1 MINPKIIKGVIF
13 DYGGTLDSGGD
24 HWSEVIW
31 DAYLEAGMKVEK
43 SVFRDA
49 YVCAEREL
57 AKTRHILPEH
67 NFYDLLLIKMQIE
80 LGYLA
85 QEGFINKDIVE
96 SKAQEIAG
104 ICYRFAK
111 QKTEDAKTVLS
122 ILSKHYPLVLVS
134 NFYGNIESVLRD
146 FGLDKYFPKIIESAV
161 VGVRKPDPQIFMLG
175 VEALGMNPKEVLVVG
190 DSYRKDIEPS
200 EKIGCQTIW
209 IKGKGWTPEEDAQT
223 HPDIITD
230 ILQLP
235 EKIGLDSITQ

>member
-1 MINPKIIKGVIF
+1 MIDTNILKGIIF

-31 DAYLEAGMKVEK
+31 DAYLEAGMNVDK

-49 YVCAEREL
+49 YVHAEREL

-67 NFYDLLLIKMQIE
+67 NFFDLLLIKMRIE
-80 LGYLA
+80 LDYLA
-85 QEGFINKDIVE
+85 KNGFIAQKYVE
-96 SKAQEIAG
+96 PKSKELAE
-104 ICYRFAK
+104 ICYQFAK
-111 QKTEDAKTVLS
+111 GKTEDAKSVLS
-122 ILSKHYPLVLVS
+122 LLSEHYPLVLVS
-134 NFYGNIESVLRD
+134 NFYGNIESVLKD

-175 VEALGMNPKEVLVVG
+175 VEALGMKPEEVLVVG

-209 IKGKGWTPEEDAQT
+209 IKGKGWTAEEDAQT
-223 HPDIITD
+223 HPYIITD

-235 EKIGLDSITQ
+235 SRLGI